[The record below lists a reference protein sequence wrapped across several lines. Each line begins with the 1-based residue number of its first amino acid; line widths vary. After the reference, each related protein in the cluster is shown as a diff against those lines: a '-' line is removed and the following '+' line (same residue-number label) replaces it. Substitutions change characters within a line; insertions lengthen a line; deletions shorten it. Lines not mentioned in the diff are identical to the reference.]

1 MEEFIMA
8 RRIYD
13 TSSALNFNPS
23 TGYSPESYVSLG
35 NAGAAASKAGL
46 FPGIKAWFGKNFN
59 ALGSNQPL
67 FKGNVNIPSLANI
80 RNQQL
85 FEGGP
90 SLGGISRAGMGIYQG
105 GKALKGVYD
114 NIGKESEL
122 NSLKRDINTSI
133 ASNPMYDMYMDA
145 KDERL
150 LREMQNGNLTNAWGG
165 AIEGGMKG
173 IPQALLA
180 TLIGGV
186 TGGWGG
192 AAIGGLGS
200 LVNSGIQGYG
210 NNIAQSSDKLQGL
223 YDRLRQAESDY
234 RAMKRPS
241 GLSRAGL
248 QTQYFNQM
256 Y

>member
-1 MEEFIMA
+1 MNPRYSNRQLPIAYGSDYVPNFTMPDAAIGA
-8 RRIYD
+8 NAGTA
-13 TSSALNFNPS
+13 TSNAAANPTGLAGLLFNLRNRFGDGKTIGPNLGFGNVKDLLKDVQNTNVMGLGKVKNLS
-23 TGYSPESYVSLG
+23 TG
-35 NAGAAASKAGL
+35 A
-46 FPGIKAWFGKNFN
+46 
-59 ALGSNQPL
+59 
-67 FKGNVNIPSLANI
+67 
-80 RNQQL
+80 
-85 FEGGP
+85 
-90 SLGGISRAGMGIYQG
+90 MGIYQG

-150 LREMQNGNLTNAWGG
+150 LREMQNGNLTNAFGG

-180 TLIGGV
+180 ALIGGV
-186 TGGWGG
+186 TGGAGG

-234 RAMKRPS
+234 RAMKRPN

-248 QTQYFNQM
+248 STQYFNQL